1 MKYDICVTE
10 NGRFVG
16 KGKATGQPMPADCPF
31 PFAVRYDGEWRPAAF
46 NGYGILT
53 IDLARPLAN
62 IPQAAKTTKKTGAA
76 LATPRRPQAAPR
88 PAMATITYEQWLQG
102 EAKAPRGMG
111 AEWQARRKCENAIG
125 RMKRFSNSNSYARRY
140 QAGSYNYR
148 RAAGAHGDR
157 RAVWTECISTAE
169 AVVAASDGQWI
180 GKWDIIKDVM
190 SYATS
195 MFSAYGL

>member
-31 PFAVRYDGEWRPAAF
+31 PFAVRYDGEWRPATF
-46 NGYGILT
+46 NSYGILT

-62 IPQAAKTTKKTGAA
+62 IPQ
-76 LATPRRPQAAPR
+76 LARRPQAAPR
-88 PAMATITYEQWLQG
+88 PAVTTITYEQWLQG
-102 EAKAPRGMG
+102 EGKAPRGMG
-111 AEWQARRKCENAIG
+111 AEWRARRNCERAID
-125 RMKRFSNSNSYARRY
+125 RARRWRDSNHYAKRY
-140 QAGSYNYR
+140 QAGSYNDR
-148 RAAGAHGDR
+148 RAAGAHSDR
-157 RAVWTECISTAE
+157 RAVWNECINTAE
-169 AVVAASDGQWI
+169 AVMTASDDQWI

>member
-10 NGRFVG
+10 NGRFIG
-16 KGKATGQPMPADCPF
+16 KGKASGQPMPADCPF
-31 PFAVRYDGEWRPAAF
+31 PFAVRYDGEWRPATF

-76 LATPRRPQAAPR
+76 RATTRRPQAAPR
-88 PAMATITYEQWLQG
+88 PAATPITYEQWLRG
-102 EAKAPRGMG
+102 GGKAPRGLG
-111 AEWQARRKCENAIG
+111 AEWRARRNCDRAID
-125 RMKRFSNSNSYARRY
+125 RARRWRDSNHYTKRY

-148 RAAGAHGDR
+148 RAAGAHSDR
-157 RAVWTECISTAE
+157 RAVWNECIKTAE
-169 AVVAASDGQWI
+169 AVVAASDDQWV